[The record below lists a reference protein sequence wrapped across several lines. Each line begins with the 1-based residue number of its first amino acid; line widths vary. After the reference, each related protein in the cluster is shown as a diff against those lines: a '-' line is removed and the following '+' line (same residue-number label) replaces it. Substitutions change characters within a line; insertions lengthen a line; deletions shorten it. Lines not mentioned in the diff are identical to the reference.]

1 MKKSNYI
8 IGIATLILVS
18 MMAFLS
24 CEKEEIVP
32 VPNTMAID
40 LSLSDEVTAYLSES
54 ELNKFYKEVESVKA
68 SLAPHQKIRLMS
80 IQMEN
85 KVKYTQLYTPDPPVQ
100 INFEGTGFWSK
111 FGTIRFEESVVIYN
125 EGGNS
130 IGNGAIYLQ
139 KKGIYEDNI
148 APIIEAP
155 LYFESSSRKDIT
167 HGFPQ
172 ADDTVKGNDRN
183 ITQQRFHSK
192 FNFTYGEDIFEG
204 AYGKATK
211 LEIHNP
217 DRPGYCKGVI
227 YGYVVMKVF
236 TDKNDIATVQ

>member
-1 MKKSNYI
+1 MKKRNYI

-18 MMAFLS
+18 MMAFFS
-24 CEKEEIVP
+24 CEKDEILP
-32 VPNTMAID
+32 IASNTAAID
-40 LSLSDEVTAYLSES
+40 LTLPDEVEAYVSAN
-54 ELNKFYKEVESVKA
+54 ELNEFYKEVESIKA
-68 SLAPHQKIRLMS
+68 SLSPLQKIRLVS

-85 KVKYTQLYTPDPPVQ
+85 KVRYTPLYIPDPPVQ
-100 INFEGTGFWSK
+100 ITFKGTGFWSK
-111 FGTIRFEESVVIYN
+111 LGTIRFEESVVIYN

-130 IGNGAIYLQ
+130 DGNGAIFLQ
-139 KKGIYEDNI
+139 KKDIYDDNI
-148 APIIEAP
+148 GPIIEAP

-167 HGFPQ
+167 HGFQQ

-192 FNFTYGEDIFEG
+192 FNFTYGEDIFKG

-217 DRPGYCKGVI
+217 DRPEYCKGII
-227 YGYVVMKVF
+227 YGYVVMKVS
-236 TDKNDIATVQ
+236 TVK